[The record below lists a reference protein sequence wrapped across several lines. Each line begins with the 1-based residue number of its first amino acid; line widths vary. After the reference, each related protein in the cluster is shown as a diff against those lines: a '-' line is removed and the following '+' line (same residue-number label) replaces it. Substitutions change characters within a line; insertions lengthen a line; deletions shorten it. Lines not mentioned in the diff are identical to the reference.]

1 MTKYELE
8 GPWTGAALGAPSM
21 PIMLRRRRFWRV
33 FSVIA
38 LCAVTFG
45 ALMGLSH

>member
-21 PIMLRRRRFWRV
+21 PITLRRRRFWRV
-33 FSVIA
+33 FSV
-38 LCAVTFG
+38 LAVLMIVGAGLFG
-45 ALMGLSH
+45 LAH